1 MKWNTLLKNKCKG
14 LLELFTSCLRY
25 HPCAFCCSK
34 PIAIDTKV
42 TLYSIINSSIVPQ
55 NLIPR
60 PKSCYQI
67 GDYAV
72 FKYNNS

>member
-1 MKWNTLLKNKCKG
+1 MHFPAPN
-14 LLELFTSCLRY
+14 
-25 HPCAFCCSK
+25 

-42 TLYSIINSSIVPQ
+42 TLYSINNSSIVPQ

-60 PKSCYQI
+60 PKCCYQI

-72 FKYNNS
+72 KYNNN